1 MIKHAA
7 EVATSNY
14 HYTTTEY
21 LCGCHNTLYTH
32 INHNYYDDNHEAA
45 DVNTVLSV
53 PANREKVRQIKK
65 TGTMM
70 KKAGA
75 AFSKVLAEQKRIFK
89 ETTAQYIDAFRV
101 LRTNTLNAIKQ
112 TTEYREYSRLHKSYH
127 SGVNTFKKK
136 HKIEIAR
143 QVFGEP
149 SSWRNRYG
157 RVPSRLLRRAFR
169 FRV

>member
-7 EVATSNY
+7 AVATTQY
-14 HYTTTEY
+14 HSQTVDF
-21 LCGCHNTLYTH
+21 LCSCHNTLYTQV
-32 INHNYYDDNHEAA
+32 NYNYDNNHETA

-53 PANREKVRQIKK
+53 PANREKVKQIKK

-70 KKAGA
+70 KKAGV

-89 ETTAQYIDAFRV
+89 ETAAQYINAFRA

-112 TTEYREYSRLHKSYH
+112 TTEYREYARLHKSYY

-136 HKIEIAR
+136 HKIEGTR

-157 RVPSRLLRRAFR
+157 RAPSRLLRRAFR